1 MPLHKFVAA
10 FACGKACCGCFHLSG
25 INICATHFL
34 ITPPLFFPHAVKN
47 VADICI
53 PCCTSS
59 SLGISALVV
68 SSPPGT
74 VLMVVAADGRCGC
87 GACAPIRQASS
98 G

>member
-1 MPLHKFVAA
+1 MPLHKFVARHAAAA
-10 FACGKACCGCFHLSG
+10 F
-25 INICATHFL
+25 ICLASTFVRL
-34 ITPPLFFPHAVKN
+34 IFSLLPPFFFPHAVKN

-74 VLMVVAADGRCGC
+74 VLMVVAADGQCGC

-98 G
+98 S